1 MQLLFNNC
9 NLCHLIKLVGE
20 FLNMQKMQTHFCRLN
35 GLARPDVDGDG
46 LGLVLKVPEVTLHEL
61 LHLRH
66 IHFLKFFKHKAD
78 ITDRSQPLICLLHL
92 P

>member
-1 MQLLFNNC
+1 MHTYL
-9 NLCHLIKLVGE
+9 
-20 FLNMQKMQTHFCRLN
+20 CRLN

-66 IHFLKFFKHKAD
+66 IHFLKFLSTKQILQTGA
-78 ITDRSQPLICLLHL
+78 
-92 P
+92 

>member
-1 MQLLFNNC
+1 MQQ
-9 NLCHLIKLVGE
+9 
-20 FLNMQKMQTHFCRLN
+20 MRTHFCRLN

-66 IHFLKFFKHKAD
+66 VHFLKFSKHKAE
-78 ITDRSQPLICLLHL
+78 IRQKLKNNL
-92 P
+92 PSPSTLAFAC